1 MESVQGVKRPHPQN
15 EDAQSDSAKRSFL
28 SLNSSGV
35 SDNSGTAEFGEEF
48 LEKRVGRGEFVRRGG
63 REFGESG
70 SRGRGVFQDK
80 GRVSGDKESFGRGRG
95 FRDEGGFS
103 RGREFD
109 EKGSFVRGRGI
120 EGEGGFD
127 RDRESG
133 DKESF
138 VRGREFD
145 EKGSF
150 VRGLRGEGG
159 LYRDRESGDEGSF
172 GRGIGFRGEAGFGR
186 GREFGDKGSFGMGRG
201 LGGKGGRG
209 MREQGGFGQG
219 LIGNMRQADD
229 FSTKDGKICVSNG
242 SSSSKV
248 YPDFPDWS
256 ADKIHDVLEKIHIVR
271 SPHAEPD
278 KTIWN
283 TLVKEVNPTLRSV
296 LHYCKKMLYIITK
309 KVEVEGLPQ
318 EPGSF
323 ADTIKEKANLWH
335 YQDNEIYSIFCNT
348 MRPSERCQYYVH
360 HWEKK
365 KDIELMWFNYYK
377 KKPEDFQEL
386 CKVSALDKFRDFELN
401 S

>member
-80 GRVSGDKESFGRGRG
+80 GRVSGDKESFGRGR
-95 FRDEGGFS
+95 
-103 RGREFD
+103 
-109 EKGSFVRGRGI
+109 
-120 EGEGGFD
+120 
-127 RDRESG
+127 
-133 DKESF
+133 
-138 VRGREFD
+138 
-145 EKGSF
+145 
-150 VRGLRGEGG
+150 
-159 LYRDRESGDEGSF
+159 ESGDEGSF

-201 LGGKGGRG
+201 LGGKGGFGRGRGFRGEGVGRGRGLGGKSGFDRGRG